1 VSRAGQRLEVRIT
14 VDGEV
19 ANPGS
24 AVLTQSAS
32 FASHSHLAFMT
43 EVPAGRHSVM
53 VQWRVTRDSAFV
65 RNRSFTV
72 WEVR

>member
-1 VSRAGQRLEVRIT
+1 MSRAGQRLEVRIN

-19 ANPGS
+19 ADPGS

-32 FASHSHLAFMT
+32 FATHSHLAFLT
-43 EVPAGRHSVM
+43 EVSAGRHAVM

-65 RNRSFTV
+65 SSRSFTV